1 MLLSMK
7 HRLCIAFLTIGTLF
21 AVNVLPAYSQYVNKP
36 SDIWLKHMPGM
47 EKKDRKAAECDLN
60 NSDGPVLSRVT
71 NPTLEAFMPV
81 DGTSNG
87 HAVIVCPGGAY
98 KSLSYQK
105 EGQEVAQWLARQG
118 FNAYVLAYRV
128 PDNREGALQDL
139 QRAIRVLRHLGAKD
153 VGVIGFSAGASLSC
167 RAATNWKE
175 PAYQVVDKNID
186 TLSCR
191 PDFAMLI
198 YPAYL
203 NEGEGGTLSPDL
215 HVDGDTPPMF
225 VFGSQDDV
233 WYSGPSCKTIL
244 KAMQEAKAPIQLH
257 YLNKA
262 GHGYGMRRGAGL
274 VWPGL
279 AELWLK
285 EK

>member
-1 MLLSMK
+1 MTRVLPTF
-7 HRLCIAFLTIGTLF
+7 FLTFVALF
-21 AVNVLPAYSQYVNKP
+21 VTNVLPSSAQFYNKP
-36 SDIWLKHMPGM
+36 SNIWLKSMPSM
-47 EKKDRKAAECDLN
+47 AAKDRKAAESEADSVN
-60 NSDGPVLSRVT
+60 GTKVTRVT

-81 DGTSNG
+81 EGTSNG

-98 KSLSYQK
+98 HQLAYQK
-105 EGQEVAQWLARQG
+105 EGQEIAQWLAKQG
-118 FNAYVLAYRV
+118 YNAYVLAYRV

-153 VGVIGFSAGASLSC
+153 VGVIGFSAGASLAC
-167 RAATNWKE
+167 RAATNWKQ
-175 PAYQVVDKNID
+175 PAYAVKDKAID

-215 HVDGDTPPMF
+215 HVEADTPPMF
-225 VFGSQDDV
+225 VFGSQDDT

-244 KAMQEAKAPIQLH
+244 KAMQEANAPIELH

-274 VWPGL
+274 IWPAL
-279 AELWLK
+279 AEHWLK

>member
-1 MLLSMK
+1 MNRISRM
-7 HRLCIAFLTIGTLF
+7 IALAF
-21 AVNVLPAYSQYVNKP
+21 AVLFVVNVVPASAQYFNKP
-36 SDIWLKHMPGM
+36 SNIWLKSMPGM
-47 EKKDRKAAECDLN
+47 EAGGRKAAECKPDSPEGN
-60 NSDGPVLSRVT
+60 VLTRVT
-71 NPTLEAFMPV
+71 NPTMEAFMPV
-81 DGTSNG
+81 EGTSNG

-98 KSLSYQK
+98 HQLAYQK
-105 EGQEVAQWLARQG
+105 EGQEVAQWLAKQG
-118 FNAYVLAYRV
+118 YNAYVLAYRV

-153 VGVIGFSAGASLSC
+153 VGVIGFSAGASLAC
-167 RAATNWKE
+167 RAATNWKT
-175 PAYQVVDKNID
+175 PAYAVKDKSID

-203 NEGEGGTLSPDL
+203 DEGDEGTLSPDL

-225 VFGSQDDV
+225 VFGSQDDIR
-233 WYSGPSCKTIL
+233 YSGPSCKTIL
-244 KAMQEAKAPIQLH
+244 KAMQEANAPIELH

-274 VWPGL
+274 VWPAL
-279 AELWLK
+279 AEQWLE